1 MSKFQWY
8 VYLIGFIFFIIGIFF
23 YYQKRKENL
32 TESQKT
38 FRHRFMYFFLVMALL
53 CVIYSWL

>member
-1 MSKFQWY
+1 MNNLQWY

-38 FRHRFMYFFLVMALL
+38 FRHRVMYFFLVMAFL

>member
-1 MSKFQWY
+1 MSNLQWY
-8 VYLIGFIFFIIGIFF
+8 VYSIGFIFFIIGIFF
-23 YYQKRKENL
+23 YYQKIKADL

-38 FRHRFMYFFLVMALL
+38 FRHRFMYFFLILALL